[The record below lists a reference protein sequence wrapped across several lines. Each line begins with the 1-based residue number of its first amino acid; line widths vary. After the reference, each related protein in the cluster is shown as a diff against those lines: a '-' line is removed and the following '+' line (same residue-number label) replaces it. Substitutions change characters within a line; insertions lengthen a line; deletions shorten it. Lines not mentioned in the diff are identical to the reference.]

1 MYCPLTNF
9 VFIRIDQKIKMD
21 ITADHSLTKDYIGK
35 KAKKIKKKNMCP
47 KTVGNQTVIDY
58 SLDDPLK
65 LFFVDWKIKM
75 TATN

>member
-1 MYCPLTNF
+1 
-9 VFIRIDQKIKMD
+9 
-21 ITADHSLTKDYIGK
+21 
-35 KAKKIKKKNMCP
+35 MCP